1 MAQLDQKY
9 DDLIKDVLEN
19 GTDSG
24 DRTGTG
30 TRFVFGRQVRF
41 DVDLGAFPIITEKHI
56 VWNSVLTELVWF
68 VRGGTNIEY
77 LNENDVH
84 IWDEWANE
92 NGEVGPVYGYQW
104 RNWNGDGIDQ
114 LQGAIDTINENPNSR
129 RIMVSAWNPAQIDR
143 MGLPPCHFQYQF
155 RSEPTPEGEPRKLHV
170 LVSQRSAD
178 AALGM
183 PFNWTSYATLLA
195 VIAQITDHEPGEVIW
210 QAGDTHIYHNHL
222 EEAKQILE
230 LDHYEAPKLEI
241 DSDMSSIDDFDKSSV
256 RLEGYQSG
264 PFVKLPVAV

>member
-9 DDLIKDVLEN
+9 DELIEDVLEN

-41 DVDLGAFPIITEKHI
+41 DVDLDAFPIITEKRI

-68 VRGGTNIEY
+68 VHGQTNVAY
-77 LNENDVH
+77 LHKNDVH

-92 NGEVGPVYGYQW
+92 SGDVGPVYGYQW
-104 RNWNGDGIDQ
+104 RNWNGEGIDQ

-129 RIMVSAWNPAQIDR
+129 RIMVTAWNPAQIDR

-155 RSEPTPEGEPRKLHV
+155 RSEPTPEGEPRELHV

-178 AALGM
+178 LFLGT
-183 PFNWTSYATLLA
+183 PFNWSSYATLLA
-195 VIAQITDHEPGEVIW
+195 VVSKITNHKPGEVIW
-210 QAGDTHIYHNHL
+210 QGGDVHLYQNHFKQ
-222 EEAKQILE
+222 AKKVLE
-230 LDHYEAPKLEI
+230 LPHKEAPKLEVGDINTI
-241 DSDMSSIDDFDKSSV
+241 DNFYKSSV
-256 RLEGYQSG
+256 NLVNYNPG
-264 PFVKLPVAV
+264 PFVKAPIAC